1 MEGVEIMQDWSPV
14 LLDLGILAVAA
25 LGAIVFVFH
34 LVQYRMGMMAPGA
47 VLPLPLLLLL
57 SAGAAA
63 GLRRRFPWLQRAY
76 RRREDRKI
84 LLAAAAGLM
93 LTGLVTGLLATGLM
107 AHHSRRMITAHLES
121 DRDVLARGLNAALL
135 ARGRELASFA
145 ANPLL
150 AQILDAPA
158 PAAAAGRSPWSAG
171 TQPGRVKRFE
181 PPGFVIR
188 NLRGLVVAGAS
199 DALVDPALPLHLP
212 LPGKAWLLRE
222 PGSLMF
228 FLRMEL
234 PILQD
239 GRLLGSLTAT
249 MPLPAVSVF
258 AAGSVDRHVGSAF
271 VVCARSNAGTSCL
284 PDRARF
290 EAAGATKDADP
301 MSMALRGAK
310 GLAAARGPDGRAWM
324 TAYAPVGETGLA
336 FILQKPER
344 VLFAPLIDTA
354 RNVMLALPAL
364 VLLGLALLRWQLR
377 PMVRR
382 LHDSE
387 QRLRS
392 AFDYSG
398 MGMVLF
404 ARDGRIREA
413 NAALT
418 DMLGFSVR
426 ELRALPSVLDLL
438 HPEDRPQ
445 GTWSVADIFSDFPSA
460 YCAQRRYR
468 RKAGDYIWVRLHV
481 SPVFNEQGQVDQ
493 AVAFVQ
499 DVSELLAK
507 SDALR
512 RQHSFLQAVLDN
524 MTDGVVACDEN
535 GRLHYM
541 NHAAELQQGRPM
553 RPAEPPE
560 WGQVHALRH
569 ADMRPVALEDL
580 PLWRALHG
588 EVVVGAE
595 LQAVSDQG
603 DTRKLQISSHPL
615 RDPNGVFLGAV
626 AIARDLTQ
634 IRLAQ
639 ERLRW
644 LAYHDAL
651 TGLPNRNQLF
661 ERIEQAVARVAH
673 RASHVALFFLEVNR
687 FKSINDTLGHAFG
700 DQLLVEVGARL
711 RAALHDTE
719 LLAHVGGDEFVV
731 LSEDVRDADAAA
743 AGAGQLMQ
751 ALAPPFQLDGRVVH
765 ISANMGVAMYPAD
778 GDTVSSLFSRA
789 DIAMDESKKKGPGQW
804 SLYERGLYA
813 RQRRMFELEGALRHA
828 LDAAEFVP
836 YYQAKVDV
844 RTGRIVGAEALLRWQ
859 RSEREI
865 VAPDAFVPLLE
876 DTGLIVPVGA
886 WMLDAVCAQQARW
899 RREGLEVV
907 PVAVNCAAAQLQ
919 RSDLLGLVRRVLR
932 EHGLDAGLL
941 ELEITEGVL
950 MHDPD
955 RVAVL
960 IADLRALGVR
970 ASIDDFGTGYSSLAY
985 LKSLPV
991 STLKIDRAFIKDLP
1005 DDAEDSAITQ
1015 AVLGLGHALGLR
1027 VVAEGVETTEQLEFL
1042 RAHGCH
1048 EYQGYYGSHPV
1059 PADEFAALLRAQ
1071 GPR

>member
-1 MEGVEIMQDWSPV
+1 
-14 LLDLGILAVAA
+14 
-25 LGAIVFVFH
+25 
-34 LVQYRMGMMAPGA
+34 
-47 VLPLPLLLLL
+47 L

-438 HPEDRPQ
+438 HPED
-445 GTWSVADIFSDFPSA
+445 
-460 YCAQRRYR
+460 
-468 RKAGDYIWVRLHV
+468 
-481 SPVFNEQGQVDQ
+481 
-493 AVAFVQ
+493 
-499 DVSELLAK
+499 
-507 SDALR
+507 
-512 RQHSFLQAVLDN
+512 
-524 MTDGVVACDEN
+524 
-535 GRLHYM
+535 
-541 NHAAELQQGRPM
+541 
-553 RPAEPPE
+553 
-560 WGQVHALRH
+560 
-569 ADMRPVALEDL
+569 
-580 PLWRALHG
+580 
-588 EVVVGAE
+588 
-595 LQAVSDQG
+595 
-603 DTRKLQISSHPL
+603 
-615 RDPNGVFLGAV
+615 
-626 AIARDLTQ
+626 
-634 IRLAQ
+634 
-639 ERLRW
+639 
-644 LAYHDAL
+644 
-651 TGLPNRNQLF
+651 
-661 ERIEQAVARVAH
+661 
-673 RASHVALFFLEVNR
+673 
-687 FKSINDTLGHAFG
+687 
-700 DQLLVEVGARL
+700 
-711 RAALHDTE
+711 
-719 LLAHVGGDEFVV
+719 
-731 LSEDVRDADAAA
+731 
-743 AGAGQLMQ
+743 
-751 ALAPPFQLDGRVVH
+751 
-765 ISANMGVAMYPAD
+765 
-778 GDTVSSLFSRA
+778 
-789 DIAMDESKKKGPGQW
+789 
-804 SLYERGLYA
+804 
-813 RQRRMFELEGALRHA
+813 
-828 LDAAEFVP
+828 
-836 YYQAKVDV
+836 
-844 RTGRIVGAEALLRWQ
+844 
-859 RSEREI
+859 
-865 VAPDAFVPLLE
+865 
-876 DTGLIVPVGA
+876 
-886 WMLDAVCAQQARW
+886 
-899 RREGLEVV
+899 
-907 PVAVNCAAAQLQ
+907 
-919 RSDLLGLVRRVLR
+919 
-932 EHGLDAGLL
+932 
-941 ELEITEGVL
+941 
-950 MHDPD
+950 
-955 RVAVL
+955 
-960 IADLRALGVR
+960 
-970 ASIDDFGTGYSSLAY
+970 
-985 LKSLPV
+985 
-991 STLKIDRAFIKDLP
+991 
-1005 DDAEDSAITQ
+1005 
-1015 AVLGLGHALGLR
+1015 
-1027 VVAEGVETTEQLEFL
+1027 
-1042 RAHGCH
+1042 
-1048 EYQGYYGSHPV
+1048 
-1059 PADEFAALLRAQ
+1059 
-1071 GPR
+1071 